1 MPKGYPSLTP
11 EQKREIIA
19 RVKEKGE
26 RVADLAKEYG
36 VSPRIIYGYLSRSG
50 QNSGTLLELAKLKRE
65 KEALLR
71 IVGELV
77 VDQKLGKKIR
87 RRYGN

>member
-1 MPKGYPSLTP
+1 MPRGYPSLTP
-11 EQKREIIA
+11 EQKREITTRI
-19 RVKEKGE
+19 KERGE

-50 QNSGTLLELAKLKRE
+50 QQSGTLLELSKLKRE
-65 KEALLR
+65 KEALLK
-71 IVGELV
+71 IVGQLI
-77 VDQKLGKKIR
+77 VDQKLGKKIQ